1 MPAVWRDFMRAQKKM
16 LAAFLAVSTAAVLFF
31 GCSGKLSGWMDKV
44 NGWHPNYGCSRYQ
57 LKDGDVVNW
66 RLTCNFGRDVGCD
79 WNVPKK

>member
-1 MPAVWRDFMRAQKKM
+1 
-16 LAAFLAVSTAAVLFF
+16 
-31 GCSGKLSGWMDKV
+31 MDRV

>member
-1 MPAVWRDFMRAQKKM
+1 MPAVWRDIHEGTEKNAGG
-16 LAAFLAVSTAAVLFF
+16 VSRRFNGCRMFF